1 MVELLLL
8 VLKAEVVS
16 CDTWDLLDTPT
27 DPAGVEDASEDEGAA
42 EAGVLQLADEQEA
55 TGMELD
61 H

>member
-1 MVELLLL
+1 M
-8 VLKAEVVS
+8 
-16 CDTWDLLDTPT
+16 
-27 DPAGVEDASEDEGAA
+27 EDASEDEGAA